1 MANCNC
7 VKGNF
12 DVLLGYHSCSKL
24 LIEDI
29 SDWMVEESI
38 YTKADS
44 YNLIITTP
52 NRPKSYTVNIK
63 TDKRNIITT
72 GDLGINGLIFN
83 DGIYCF
89 KLENCGNTY
98 TRNKLVSCSI
108 ECCIEDAVSKLK
120 NREEV
125 ILLDEIRLLLDSC
138 RINTE
143 IGNLTKATEQ
153 YNMLTKMLRNLNCKC
168 N

>member
-7 VKGNF
+7 IKGNF
-12 DVLLGYHSCSKL
+12 DVLIGWNSCSKL

-29 SDWMVEESI
+29 SDWMEEAM
-38 YTKADS
+38 YEVAES
-44 YNLIITTP
+44 YDLIITV
-52 NRPKSYTVNIK
+52 PKKPREYTVTIN
-63 TDKRNIITT
+63 TDKRNKLSPE
-72 GDLGINGLIFN
+72 DVGIGGATFN

-89 KLENCGNTY
+89 KVENCGNTY

-143 IGNLTKATEQ
+143 IGNLTKAKEQ